1 MLWAL
6 VTEVKRSTLKTK
18 RSHIHCWL
26 LGAILVLQGCTVTST
41 PDYASLGL
49 VKVAGTVTLDGVP
62 LSNVEVRLENVEE
75 SIYSYGITDESGRF
89 ELMFDSRTPGIIP
102 GRKRVRI
109 VERRKSEKEMSRN
122 EASSE
127 SNENAG
133 PSDEQSASNAVS
145 SVQLVPDCYGK
156 DPSFFVQIVGATS
169 RLALDLRSDCSG
181 VEASR

>member
-1 MLWAL
+1 M
-6 VTEVKRSTLKTK
+6 KRSILKTK
-18 RSHIHCWL
+18 GSDIHGWL
-26 LGAILVLQGCTVTST
+26 FGAILVLQGCAATST

-109 VERRKSEKEMSRN
+109 VERRKSEKEMSRK

-127 SNENAG
+127 PNENG
-133 PSDEQSASNAVS
+133 EPSASIAVS

-169 RLALDLRSDCSG
+169 KLALDLRSDCSG

>member
-1 MLWAL
+1 M
-6 VTEVKRSTLKTK
+6 
-18 RSHIHCWL
+18 
-26 LGAILVLQGCTVTST
+26 TST

-75 SIYSYGITDESGRF
+75 SIYSYGITDASGRF

-109 VERRKSEKEMSRN
+109 VERRKSEKEMSRKDT
-122 EASSE
+122 SSE
-127 SNENAG
+127 LNENAG
-133 PSDEQSASNAVS
+133 QSEEQGASIAVP
-145 SVQLVPDCYGK
+145 SVQSVPDCYGK

-169 RLALDLRSDCSG
+169 RLSLDLRSDCSG